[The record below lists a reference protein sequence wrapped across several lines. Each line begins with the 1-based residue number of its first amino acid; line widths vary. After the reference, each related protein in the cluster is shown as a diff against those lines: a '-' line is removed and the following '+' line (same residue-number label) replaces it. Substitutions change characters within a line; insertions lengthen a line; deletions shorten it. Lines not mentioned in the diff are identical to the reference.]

1 MEETKCI
8 QKGSMRQGVI
18 DFLVYIPL
26 FDQLEP
32 DELEIAERYMNLVEI
47 NKDEVLF
54 KEGEIRYN
62 FHHEKLGTFMKEKR
76 EAMGLSLRDASR
88 LSVVS
93 HTHIRDIEDGRSIPS
108 FEMVMKFLKAYMVE
122 SKRSKGELIIGTT
135 LVNFDSCSEDG

>member
-8 QKGSMRQGVI
+8 QEGSMRQGVI

-62 FHHEKLGTFMKEKR
+62 FHHEKTSYVYEGKKRGNGFVSTGCFKTLNGLPHSHKRHRRWKE
-76 EAMGLSLRDASR
+76 
-88 LSVVS
+88 
-93 HTHIRDIEDGRSIPS
+93 HSI
-108 FEMVMKFLKAYMVE
+108 L
-122 SKRSKGELIIGTT
+122 
-135 LVNFDSCSEDG
+135 